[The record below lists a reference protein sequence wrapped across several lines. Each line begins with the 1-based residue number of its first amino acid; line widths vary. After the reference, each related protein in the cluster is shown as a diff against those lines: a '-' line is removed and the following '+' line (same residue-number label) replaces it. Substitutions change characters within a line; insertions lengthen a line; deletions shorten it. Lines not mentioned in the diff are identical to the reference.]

1 VTELIEGSEIE
12 DHTAA
17 IASRLKALTAVAE
30 EIGADR
36 IDRDASDLDERL
48 AQGRFFVRASVSS
61 SVANPRSSTPA
72 HGRKYEEVLVRQDV
86 VFSRQPET
94 RLFELR

>member
-48 AQGRFFVRASVSS
+48 AHGRFFVACVGQFKRGKSS
-61 SVANPRSSTPA
+61 RNGSGGILYRSDAVQRRSEARGTPA
-72 HGRKYEEVLVRQDV
+72 HQCIRPG
-86 VFSRQPET
+86 
-94 RLFELR
+94 